1 MKKLYLLVL
10 ILFLGVFSCSQEVEH
25 IPEVSQDLE
34 TLYFPS
40 ENRFKATQTERVIID
55 LSDFKTY
62 AELIA
67 EMDQNA
73 CNGKGNILSFT
84 EENTILKILVFKT
97 CAVESSFACYGHVDL
112 FDFQNDSLRSNFETN
127 ISPHLFTS
135 KIQESLD
142 TQINAPFFNK
152 EDLKRILISIDY
164 SNTRRNTS
172 IENLKNT
179 LRLITSTMTKVQDA
193 YQLDIPYFIEID
205 KTNFTPPPPPF
216 LKNSKPK
223 NLGQAQALFSNEFS
237 ISRHSDSYQ
246 DEVLNPLTVPKKN
259 PLLERVLILRS
270 TLHYSSKSKFKV
282 TSILSIVAREY
293 GQTS

>member
-10 ILFLGVFSCSQEVEH
+10 IPLLGVFSCSQEVEH
-25 IPEVSQDLE
+25 IHEVSEDLE
-34 TLYFPS
+34 TFYFPS
-40 ENRFKATQTERVIID
+40 EDRFKATQTEKVIID
-55 LSDFKTY
+55 LNDFETY

-84 EENTILKILVFKT
+84 EENTVLKILVFKT
-97 CAVESSFACYGHVDL
+97 CAEESSFACFGHVDL

-127 ISPHLFTS
+127 ISPHLFTA

-142 TQINAPFFNK
+142 TQINAPYFTK

-164 SNTRRNTS
+164 SYNKQNTS

-179 LRLITSTMTKVQDA
+179 LRLITSTMTKVQEA

-216 LKNSKPK
+216 SKNSKRKQP
-223 NLGQAQALFSNEFS
+223 
-237 ISRHSDSYQ
+237 Q
-246 DEVLNPLTVPKKN
+246 DKPE
-259 PLLERVLILRS
+259 
-270 TLHYSSKSKFKV
+270 HY
-282 TSILSIVAREY
+282 
-293 GQTS
+293 

>member
-10 ILFLGVFSCSQEVEH
+10 IPLLGVFSCSQEVEQ

-40 ENRFKATQTERVIID
+40 EDRFKTTQTEKVIID
-55 LSDFKTY
+55 LNDFKTY

-73 CNGKGNILSFT
+73 CNGKGNILRFT
-84 EENTILKILVFKT
+84 EENTVLKILVFKT
-97 CAVESSFACYGHVDL
+97 CAEESSFACFGHVDL

-127 ISPHLFTS
+127 ISPQLFTA

-152 EDLKRILISIDY
+152 EDLKSILISIDY
-164 SNTRRNTS
+164 SNNRQNTS

-179 LRLITSTMTKVQDA
+179 LRLITSTMAKVQDA

-216 LKNSKPK
+216 
-223 NLGQAQALFSNEFS
+223 F
-237 ISRHSDSYQ
+237 
-246 DEVLNPLTVPKKN
+246 
-259 PLLERVLILRS
+259 
-270 TLHYSSKSKFKV
+270 
-282 TSILSIVAREY
+282 
-293 GQTS
+293 

>member
-1 MKKLYLLVL
+1 MKSLYFLML
-10 ILFLGVFSCSQEVEH
+10 IPLLGVFSCSHNIED

-34 TLYFPS
+34 TLYFPNEERFNAS
-40 ENRFKATQTERVIID
+40 SNENILID
-55 LSDFKTY
+55 LNDFKTY

-84 EENTILKILVFKT
+84 EENTVLKILVFKT
-97 CAVESSFACYGHVDL
+97 CAEESSFACFGHVDL

-142 TQINAPFFNK
+142 TQINAPYFTK

-164 SNTRRNTS
+164 SYNKQNTS

-179 LRLITSTMTKVQDA
+179 LRLITSTMTKVQEA

-216 LKNSKPK
+216 LKNSNRRQPQGKP
-223 NLGQAQALFSNEFS
+223 E
-237 ISRHSDSYQ
+237 
-246 DEVLNPLTVPKKN
+246 
-259 PLLERVLILRS
+259 
-270 TLHYSSKSKFKV
+270 HY
-282 TSILSIVAREY
+282 
-293 GQTS
+293 